1 MCKNYETQLVTVQE
15 GIEAEK
21 AKTAKVEKIMDRLKQ
36 DLLKESALR
45 LDLEKTWQEKREE
58 HKDEVQKLCDEVN
71 KSERKML
78 ELQEGFGRFK
88 EELGKD
94 LQRLSEEREEV
105 NEQLETLQRD
115 NDYLCGELSLIL
127 ILI

>member
-21 AKTAKVEKIMDRLKQ
+21 SKTAKVEKIMDRLKQ

-78 ELQEGFGRFK
+78 ELQEGFGKFK
-88 EELGKD
+88 EELGKE
-94 LQRLSEEREEV
+94 LQRLTEERVEV
-105 NEQLETLQRD
+105 NEQLDTLQRD
-115 NDYLCGELSLIL
+115 NDYLCGELSSIL
-127 ILI
+127 VI